1 MGCTILVHGVELDN
15 CRVVPHNVYL
25 STKYDA
31 HINVKVCNNI
41 CEVEYL
47 FKYIY
52 KRHDH
57 VTIEIS
63 RKNNNATK
71 ENVVKANEIKKYLN
85 CCYVS
90 TSEIM
95 WHMFKF
101 DMHEQYPTIERLQ
114 YHLPSQQMV
123 LFDDD
128 DDVQEVATQSAISR
142 TMLKQWFKI
151 NQKSKATWSL
161 MFDQF
166 PQQWVW
172 NWKLKQWIMRKKS
185 FAIWSHVL
193 CTHNIGWML
202 LFTDAAKLC

>member
-95 WHMFKF
+95 WHNIL
-101 DMHEQYPTIERLQ
+101 PLSVCNTIYLVNKWCCSMMMMMCRKWLHNQPFPER
-114 YHLPSQQMV
+114 
-123 LFDDD
+123 
-128 DDVQEVATQSAISR
+128 
-142 TMLKQWFKI
+142 
-151 NQKSKATWSL
+151 
-161 MFDQF
+161 
-166 PQQWVW
+166 
-172 NWKLKQWIMRKKS
+172 
-185 FAIWSHVL
+185 
-193 CTHNIGWML
+193 C
-202 LFTDAAKLC
+202 